1 MFCCE
6 RGGELADVVVLGADL
21 VGDEGLATSMV
32 LGGSKRHVGG
42 MGVYL
47 ASSSSKKALPKS
59 AEKSSRVLFAESR
72 TRTWQAKN
80 VS

>member
-1 MFCCE
+1 
-6 RGGELADVVVLGADL
+6 
-21 VGDEGLATSMV
+21 
-32 LGGSKRHVGG
+32 

-59 AEKSSRVLFAESR
+59 PEKSSRVLFAESR

-80 VS
+80 VSQSIRRNCEAERGGDRDLCRR